1 MKERDEAK
9 CRLTNK
15 VEEVRDEINRAL
27 LLMERINKDLDA
39 LSHKLDVLSAECD
52 RVIRE
57 RKQDE

>member
-1 MKERDEAK
+1 MLHPSYTE
-9 CRLTNK
+9 
-15 VEEVRDEINRAL
+15 
-27 LLMERINKDLDA
+27 LMERINKDLDA